1 MANAP
6 SMSSLA
12 DLQVRS
18 PAPVV
23 LSFFITPITLRHG
36 HSCFYLILQMEKHEK
51 VE

>member
-23 LSFFITPITLRHG
+23 LNFFYNTHYSKAWASLFLPNFADGET
-36 HSCFYLILQMEKHEK
+36 
-51 VE
+51 